1 MLRGILALWFAFF
14 VVPFAHAETSFSID
28 GEVFRTESIQGMVDV
43 NILGDEA
50 VAFFQKVIKVPVDVF
65 YISDQDAKDYLSGI
79 HSNKKRI
86 LFISHVSDRNG
97 SSYSDRE
104 YDSFIKKVDSTYAGR
119 ELKVNENEFKNNAII
134 RYLNYEKIDSGL
146 LYKDI
151 KKNIW
156 CTYNKIKSDKGPVY
170 LVEFKSFIYINN
182 KILSVSCVDA
192 TANEDTVGMGRWG
205 LKRVNNA
212 ISMLRGLNYIPP
224 KGGLILSFDE

>member
-1 MLRGILALWFAFF
+1 M
-14 VVPFAHAETSFSID
+14 
-28 GEVFRTESIQGMVDV
+28 
-43 NILGDEA
+43 
-50 VAFFQKVIKVPVDVF
+50 F

-156 CTYNKIKSDKGPVY
+156 CTYNKIKSDKH
-170 LVEFKSFIYINN
+170 ETRRN
-182 KILSVSCVDA
+182 
-192 TANEDTVGMGRWG
+192 
-205 LKRVNNA
+205 
-212 ISMLRGLNYIPP
+212 ISSMP
-224 KGGLILSFDE
+224 KMRFQR